1 MPRIIKFIF
10 FLLLFGVLFE
20 AGLLSSYTIV
30 TSEPPDIGNLIDMQT
45 SKLTAIWESIG
56 IGSGDNSTNTLKILN
71 ADPVAQTLK
80 SKTGLNGINIQSM
93 SAKAQDSSVNDNITV
108 DLTATGYKENQ
119 TGGVTSKNGTS
130 SGQIV
135 ITPSETYSLTAIAMG
150 KKKSRGVEI
159 DVNTIKVTS
168 LKKIYAK

>member
-1 MPRIIKFIF
+1 
-10 FLLLFGVLFE
+10 
-20 AGLLSSYTIV
+20 
-30 TSEPPDIGNLIDMQT
+30 
-45 SKLTAIWESIG
+45 
-56 IGSGDNSTNTLKILN
+56 
-71 ADPVAQTLK
+71 
-80 SKTGLNGINIQSM
+80 M

>member
-1 MPRIIKFIF
+1 MPRIVKFIL

-45 SKLTAIWESIG
+45 SKLTAIWEAIG
-56 IGSGDNSTNTLKILN
+56 IGSSDNSTNKITILN

-80 SKTGLNGINIQSM
+80 NKTGLSGVNIDSM
-93 SAKAQDSSVNDNITV
+93 TAILQGSSSTDIISVNIN
-108 DLTATGYKENQ
+108 AMGYKENQ

-135 ITPSETYSLTAIAMG
+135 ITPSEKYSLTATATG
-150 KKKSRGVEI
+150 KKKSKGIEI
-159 DVNTIKVTS
+159 NVTTIKVTS
-168 LKKIYAK
+168 IKRIYNQ